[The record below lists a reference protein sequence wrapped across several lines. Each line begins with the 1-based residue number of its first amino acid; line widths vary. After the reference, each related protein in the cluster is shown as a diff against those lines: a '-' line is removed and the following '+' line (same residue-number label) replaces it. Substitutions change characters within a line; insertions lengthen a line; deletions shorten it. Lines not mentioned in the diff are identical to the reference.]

1 MQLVLSLL
9 QQMSVSLVIAY
20 LFSKSPLLRPLAN
33 YSVRLPHKVLIYVIF
48 SCFCILGT
56 YVGLDI
62 DDAIA
67 NTRAVGAV
75 LGGLLGGPL
84 VGFLVGLTGGLHRYT
99 LGGFTDLACAIST
112 TCEGLL
118 GGLVHWRLMRA
129 NRVDALF
136 KPRIAF
142 FTTLYAEILQMVII
156 LLVATPFEQALQLVR
171 TIATPMILANSCGAA
186 LFISMIR
193 DQQRMYEKFSRVFSA
208 KALTIANRT
217 VGIMTQGFTRDASQK
232 IAHIVQEE
240 TGVGAVAITDTD
252 KILAFIG
259 IGEEHHKPGTPITST
274 ITLQAIAQ
282 NKVLFADGNRQP
294 YRCSISPSCQ
304 LGSVL
309 VIPLQGDK
317 GVIGTIKL
325 YEPKKRL
332 FLKINH
338 TLGEGI
344 ANLLSQ
350 QLLSGRLEQQQ
361 RLLVQSE
368 LKLIQAQINPHFLFN
383 TLNTI
388 SAITRRDPERARQ
401 LLLHLSRF
409 FRKNL
414 KRQSDLATLQE
425 EQEHCQSYLEIELAR
440 FGERLTVQNEIPL
453 QLAQLQL
460 PSFTLQPLIE
470 NAIKHG
476 ISTLLE
482 QGRIRLYAEETPEL
496 VRLCVEDNA
505 GAWQGDLTGGDGLGM
520 NIVDRRLKSAFGD
533 RFGLDVQSEP
543 EQWTRVSFSIP
554 KAPRPLP
561 RRQHDP
567 HPDRR

>member
-84 VGFLVGLTGGLHRYT
+84 VGFLVGLTGGLHRHT

-129 NRVDALF
+129 GRVNDLF
-136 KPRIAF
+136 APRVAF
-142 FTTLYAEILQMVII
+142 FTTFVAEIIQMVII
-156 LLVATPFEQALQLVR
+156 LLVATPFDKSLLLVR

-217 VGIMTQGFTRDASQK
+217 VGIMSQGFTPEASGK

-259 IGEEHHKPGTPITST
+259 TGEDHHKPGTPITSA

-282 NKVLFADGNRQP
+282 NKVLFADGNSQP
-294 YRCSISPSCQ
+294 YRCSISPQCQ

-309 VIPLQGDK
+309 VIPLQGDE

-350 QLLSGRLEQQQ
+350 QLLAGRLEQQQ

-368 LKLIQAQINPHFLFN
+368 LKLVQAQINPHFLFN

-388 SAITRRDPERARQ
+388 SAITRRDPGRARE

-409 FRKNL
+409 FRNNL
-414 KRQSDLATLQE
+414 KRQSGLTTLRE
-425 EQEHCQSYLEIELAR
+425 EQEHCLSYLEIEQAR
-440 FGERLTVQNEIPL
+440 FGERLTVINEIPPH
-453 QLAQLQL
+453 LAEVQL

-476 ISTLLE
+476 ICSLLGE
-482 QGRIRLYAEETPEL
+482 GRLRLFARETPEAIT
-496 VRLCVEDNA
+496 LCVEDNA
-505 GAWQGDLTGGDGLGM
+505 GAWQPSGQGDGLGM
-520 NIVDRRLKSAFGD
+520 SLVDKRLKSAFGE
-533 RFGLDVQSEP
+533 RYGIDVQWEP
-543 EQWTRVSFSIP
+543 EQWTRVSLT
-554 KAPRPLP
+554 LP
-561 RRQHDP
+561 RQPRTTAKEMT
-567 HPDRR
+567 

>member
-33 YSVRLPHKVLIYVIF
+33 YSVRLPHKVLIYITF

-129 NRVDALF
+129 GKMDALF
-136 KPRIAF
+136 EPRIAF
-142 FTTLYAEILQMVII
+142 FTTLYAEIMQMVII
-156 LLVATPFEQALQLVR
+156 LLVATPFDKSLLLVR

-193 DQQRMYEKFSRVFSA
+193 DQQQMYEKFSRVFSA
-208 KALTIANRT
+208 KALNIANRT
-217 VGIMTQGFTRDASQK
+217 VGIMSQGFTPQASQK
-232 IAHIVQEE
+232 IARIIQEE

-259 IGEEHHKPGTPITST
+259 IGEDHHRPGTPITSA
-274 ITLQAIAQ
+274 ITMQAIAR
-282 NKVLFADGNRQP
+282 NKVLFADGNSQP
-294 YRCSISPSCQ
+294 YRCSISPQCQ

-309 VIPLQGDK
+309 VIPLHGDE

-350 QLLSGRLEQQQ
+350 QLLTGRLEQQQ

-368 LKLIQAQINPHFLFN
+368 LKLVQAQINPHFLFN

-388 SAITRRDPERARQ
+388 SAITRREPERARQ
-401 LLLHLSRF
+401 LLLHLSLF

-414 KRQSDLATLQE
+414 KRQSGLATLQE

-440 FGERLTVQNEIPL
+440 FGDRLTVQNEIPPTL
-453 QLAQLQL
+453 SDLKL

-476 ISTLLE
+476 TSTLLE
-482 QGRIRLYAEETPEL
+482 QGHIRLYTEQTAER
-496 VRLCVEDNA
+496 VIIHVEDNA
-505 GAWQGDLTGGDGLGM
+505 GTWQEKPAGDGLGM
-520 NIVDRRLKSAFGD
+520 TLVDRRLKSAFGN
-533 RFGLDVQSEP
+533 RYGLSVSCEP
-543 EQWTRVSFSIP
+543 DCWTRVSVT
-554 KAPRPLP
+554 LP
-561 RRQHDP
+561 REQP
-567 HPDRR
+567 

>member
-33 YSVRLPHKVLIYVIF
+33 YSVRLPHKILIYIIF
-48 SCFCILGT
+48 SSFCILGT

-118 GGLVHWRLMRA
+118 GGIVHWRLMRA
-129 NRVDALF
+129 GRTDALF
-136 KPRIAF
+136 QPRIAF
-142 FTTLYAEILQMVII
+142 FTTLYAEIMQMVII
-156 LLVATPFEQALQLVR
+156 LLVATPFDKSLLLVR

-208 KALTIANRT
+208 KALNIANRT
-217 VGIMTQGFTRDASQK
+217 VGIMSQGFTPEASNK
-232 IAHIVQEE
+232 IARIIQEE
-240 TGVGAVAITDTD
+240 TGVGAVAITDTEQ
-252 KILAFIG
+252 ILAFIG
-259 IGEEHHKPGTPITST
+259 TGEDHHLPGTPIASA
-274 ITLQAIAQ
+274 ITMQAIAQ
-282 NKVLFADGNRQP
+282 NQVLFADGNSQP
-294 YRCSISPSCQ
+294 YRCSLSPACQ

-350 QLLSGRLEQQQ
+350 QLLAGRLEQHQ

-388 SAITRRDPERARQ
+388 SAITRRDPDKARD
-401 LLLHLSRF
+401 LLLHLSLF

-414 KRQSDLATLQE
+414 KRQSGLATLQE

-440 FGERLTVQNEIPL
+440 FGDRLTVINEIPPH
-453 QLAQLQL
+453 LATLRL

-482 QGRIRLYAEETPEL
+482 QGRIRLWTDEHPASVTIH
-496 VRLCVEDNA
+496 VEDNA
-505 GAWQGDLTGGDGLGM
+505 GTWQAHPAGDGLGM
-520 NIVDRRLKSAFGD
+520 TIVDRRLKSAFGE
-533 RFGLDVQSEP
+533 RYGVTIACEP
-543 EQWTRVSFSIP
+543 EQWTRVSFTIP
-554 KAPRPLP
+554 KEQP
-561 RRQHDP
+561 
-567 HPDRR
+567 

>member
-9 QQMSVSLVIAY
+9 QQMSVSLVISY

-129 NRVDALF
+129 GKVNDLFAPRV
-136 KPRIAF
+136 AF
-142 FTTLYAEILQMVII
+142 FTTFVAEIMQMVII
-156 LLVATPFEQALQLVR
+156 LLVATPFDKSLLLVR

-217 VGIMTQGFTRDASQK
+217 VGIMSQGFTPEASGK

-259 IGEEHHKPGTPITST
+259 TGEDHHKPGTPITSA

-282 NKVLFADGNRQP
+282 NKVLFADGNSQP
-294 YRCSISPSCQ
+294 YRCSISPQCQ

-309 VIPLQGDK
+309 VIPLQGDE

-350 QLLSGRLEQQQ
+350 QLLAGRLEQQQ

-368 LKLIQAQINPHFLFN
+368 LKLVQAQINPHFLFN

-388 SAITRRDPERARQ
+388 SAITRRDPGRARE

-409 FRKNL
+409 FRNNL
-414 KRQSDLATLQE
+414 KRQSGLTTLRE
-425 EQEHCQSYLEIELAR
+425 EQEHCLSYLEIEQAR
-440 FGERLTVQNEIPL
+440 FGERLTVINEIPPH
-453 QLAQLQL
+453 LAEVQL

-476 ISTLLE
+476 ICSLLGE
-482 QGRIRLYAEETPEL
+482 GRLRLFARETPEAIT
-496 VRLCVEDNA
+496 LCVEDNA
-505 GAWQGDLTGGDGLGM
+505 GAWQPSGQGDGLGM
-520 NIVDRRLKSAFGD
+520 SLVDKRLKSAFGE
-533 RFGLDVQSEP
+533 RYGIDVQWEP
-543 EQWTRVSFSIP
+543 EQWTRVSLT
-554 KAPRPLP
+554 LP
-561 RRQHDP
+561 RQPRTTAKEMT
-567 HPDRR
+567 

>member
-84 VGFLVGLTGGLHRYT
+84 VGCLVGLTGGLHRYT

-129 NRVDALF
+129 GRVNDLF
-136 KPRIAF
+136 APRVAF
-142 FTTLYAEILQMVII
+142 FTTFVAEIMQMVII
-156 LLVATPFEQALQLVR
+156 LLVATPFDKSLLLVR

-217 VGIMTQGFTRDASQK
+217 VGIMSQGFTPEASGK
-232 IAHIVQEE
+232 IAHIIQEE

-259 IGEEHHKPGTPITST
+259 TGEDHHKPGTPITSA

-282 NKVLFADGNRQP
+282 NKVLFADGNSQP
-294 YRCSISPSCQ
+294 YRCSISPQCQ

-309 VIPLQGDK
+309 VIPLQGDE

-350 QLLSGRLEQQQ
+350 QLLAGRLEQQQ

-368 LKLIQAQINPHFLFN
+368 LKLVQAQINPHFLFN

-388 SAITRRDPERARQ
+388 SAITRRDPGRARE

-409 FRKNL
+409 FRNNL
-414 KRQSDLATLQE
+414 KRQSGLTTLRE
-425 EQEHCQSYLEIELAR
+425 EQEHCLSYLEIEQAR
-440 FGERLTVQNEIPL
+440 FGERLTVINEIPP
-453 QLAQLQL
+453 QLAEVQL

-476 ISTLLE
+476 ICSLLGE
-482 QGRIRLYAEETPEL
+482 GRLRLFARETPE
-496 VRLCVEDNA
+496 VITLCVEDNA
-505 GAWQGDLTGGDGLGM
+505 GAWQPSGQGDGLGM
-520 NIVDRRLKSAFGD
+520 SLVDKRLKSAFGE
-533 RFGLDVQSEP
+533 RYGIDVQWEP
-543 EQWTRVSFSIP
+543 EQWTRVSLT
-554 KAPRPLP
+554 LP
-561 RRQHDP
+561 RQPRTTAKEMT
-567 HPDRR
+567 

>member
-33 YSVRLPHKVLIYVIF
+33 YSVRLPHKILIYVIF

-129 NRVDALF
+129 GRVNDLF
-136 KPRIAF
+136 APRVAF
-142 FTTLYAEILQMVII
+142 FTTFVAEIMQMVII
-156 LLVATPFEQALQLVR
+156 LLVATPFDKSLLLVR

-217 VGIMTQGFTRDASQK
+217 LGIMTQGFTPEASRK

-259 IGEEHHKPGTPITST
+259 TGEDHHKPGTPITSA

-282 NKVLFADGNRQP
+282 NKVLFADGNSRP
-294 YRCSISPSCQ
+294 YRCSISPHCQ

-309 VIPLQGDK
+309 VIPLQGDQ

-368 LKLIQAQINPHFLFN
+368 LKLVQAQINPHFLFN

-401 LLLHLSRF
+401 LLLHLSLF

-414 KRQSDLATLQE
+414 KRQSGLTTLRE
-425 EQEHCQSYLEIELAR
+425 EQEHCLSYLEIEQAR
-440 FGERLTVQNEIPL
+440 FGERLTVINEIPPH
-453 QLAQLQL
+453 LAEVQL

-476 ISTLLE
+476 ICSLLGE
-482 QGRIRLYAEETPEL
+482 GRLRLFARETPEAIT
-496 VRLCVEDNA
+496 LCVEDNA
-505 GAWQGDLTGGDGLGM
+505 GAWQPSGQGDGLGM
-520 NIVDRRLKSAFGD
+520 SLVDKRLKSAFGE
-533 RFGLDVQSEP
+533 RYGIDVQWEP
-543 EQWTRVSFSIP
+543 EQWTRVSLT
-554 KAPRPLP
+554 LP
-561 RRQHDP
+561 RQPRTTAKEMT
-567 HPDRR
+567 

>member
-84 VGFLVGLTGGLHRYT
+84 VGCLVGLTGGLHRYT

-129 NRVDALF
+129 GRVNDLF
-136 KPRIAF
+136 APRVAF
-142 FTTLYAEILQMVII
+142 FTTFVAEIMQMVII
-156 LLVATPFEQALQLVR
+156 LLVATPFDKSLLLVR

-217 VGIMTQGFTRDASQK
+217 VGIMSQGFTPEASGK

-259 IGEEHHKPGTPITST
+259 TGEDHHKPGTPITSA

-282 NKVLFADGNRQP
+282 NKVLFADGNSQP
-294 YRCSISPSCQ
+294 YRCSISPQCQ

-309 VIPLQGDK
+309 VIPLQGDE

-350 QLLSGRLEQQQ
+350 QLLAGRLEQQQ

-368 LKLIQAQINPHFLFN
+368 LKLVQAQINPHFLFN

-388 SAITRRDPERARQ
+388 SAITRRDPGRARE

-409 FRKNL
+409 FRNNL
-414 KRQSDLATLQE
+414 KRQSGLTTLRE
-425 EQEHCQSYLEIELAR
+425 EQEHCLSYLEIEQAR
-440 FGERLTVQNEIPL
+440 FGERLTVINEIPPH
-453 QLAQLQL
+453 LAEAQL

-476 ISTLLE
+476 ICSLLGE
-482 QGRIRLYAEETPEL
+482 GRLRLFARETPEAIT
-496 VRLCVEDNA
+496 LCVEDNA
-505 GAWQGDLTGGDGLGM
+505 GAWQPSGQGDGLGM
-520 NIVDRRLKSAFGD
+520 SLVDKRLKSAFGE
-533 RFGLDVQSEP
+533 RYGIDVQWEP
-543 EQWTRVSFSIP
+543 EQWTRVSLT
-554 KAPRPLP
+554 LP
-561 RRQHDP
+561 RQPRTTAKEMT
-567 HPDRR
+567 

>member
-33 YSVRLPHKVLIYVIF
+33 YSVRLPHKILIYIIF
-48 SCFCILGT
+48 SSFCILGT

-118 GGLVHWRLMRA
+118 GGIVHWRLMRA
-129 NRVDALF
+129 GKMDALF
-136 KPRIAF
+136 EPRIAF

-156 LLVATPFEQALQLVR
+156 LLVATPFDKSLLLVR

-193 DQQRMYEKFSRVFSA
+193 DQQQMYEKFSRVFSA
-208 KALTIANRT
+208 KALNIANRT
-217 VGIMTQGFTRDASQK
+217 VGIMSQGFTPEASHK
-232 IAHIVQEE
+232 IARIIQEE

-259 IGEEHHKPGTPITST
+259 TGEDHHLPGTPITSA
-274 ITLQAIAQ
+274 ITMRAIER
-282 NKVLFADGNRQP
+282 NKVLFADGNAQP
-294 YRCSISPSCQ
+294 YRCSLSPQCQ

-350 QLLSGRLEQQQ
+350 QLLAGRLEQQQ

-388 SAITRRDPERARQ
+388 SAITRRDPDKARD
-401 LLLHLSRF
+401 LLLHLSLF

-414 KRQSDLATLQE
+414 KRQSGLATLQE

-440 FGERLTVQNEIPL
+440 FGDRLTVINEIPPH
-453 QLAQLQL
+453 LATLRL

-482 QGRIRLYAEETPEL
+482 QGRIRLYTDEHPTS
-496 VRLCVEDNA
+496 VTIHVEDNA
-505 GAWQGDLTGGDGLGM
+505 GTWQAHPAGDGLGM
-520 NIVDRRLKSAFGD
+520 TIVDRRLKSAFGE
-533 RFGLDVQSEP
+533 RYGVTVSWEP
-543 EQWTRVSFSIP
+543 EQWTRISVTLP
-554 KAPRPLP
+554 KEQP
-561 RRQHDP
+561 
-567 HPDRR
+567 

>member
-33 YSVRLPHKVLIYVIF
+33 YSVRLPHKILIYVIF

-118 GGLVHWRLMRA
+118 GGLVHWRLMQT

-136 KPRIAF
+136 QPRIAF
-142 FTTLYAEILQMVII
+142 FTTFAAEIMQMLII
-156 LLVATPFEQALQLVR
+156 LLVATPFDKSLLLVR
-171 TIATPMILANSCGAA
+171 TIATPMILANACGAA

-217 VGIMTQGFTRDASQK
+217 LGIMTQGFTPEASRK

-259 IGEEHHKPGTPITST
+259 TGEDHHKPGTPITSA

-282 NKVLFADGNRQP
+282 NKVLFADGNRHP
-294 YRCSISPSCQ
+294 YRCSISPQCQ

-309 VIPLQGDK
+309 VIPLQGDR

-368 LKLIQAQINPHFLFN
+368 LKLVQAQINPHFLFN

-401 LLLHLSRF
+401 LLLHLSLF

-414 KRQSDLATLQE
+414 KRQNDLATLQE
-425 EQEHCQSYLEIELAR
+425 EQEHCQSYLEIEQAR
-440 FGERLTVQNEIPL
+440 FGERLTVINEIPPH
-453 QLAQLQL
+453 LADVQL

-476 ISTLLE
+476 TGSLLE
-482 QGRIRLYAEETPEL
+482 QGRIRLFAEEGPEG
-496 VRLCVEDNA
+496 VTLCVEDNA
-505 GAWQGDLTGGDGLGM
+505 GAWQPG
-520 NIVDRRLKSAFGD
+520 
-533 RFGLDVQSEP
+533 P
-543 EQWTRVSFSIP
+543 
-554 KAPRPLP
+554 
-561 RRQHDP
+561 
-567 HPDRR
+567 

>member
-129 NRVDALF
+129 GRVNDLF
-136 KPRIAF
+136 APRVAF
-142 FTTLYAEILQMVII
+142 FTTFVAEIMQMVII
-156 LLVATPFEQALQLVR
+156 LLVATPFDKSLLLVR

-217 VGIMTQGFTRDASQK
+217 VGIMSQGFTPEASGK

-259 IGEEHHKPGTPITST
+259 TGEDHHKPGTPITSA

-282 NKVLFADGNRQP
+282 NKVLFADGNSQP
-294 YRCSISPSCQ
+294 YRCSISPQCQ

-309 VIPLQGDK
+309 VIPLQGDE

-350 QLLSGRLEQQQ
+350 QLLAGRLEQQQ

-368 LKLIQAQINPHFLFN
+368 LKLVQAQINPHFLFN

-388 SAITRRDPERARQ
+388 SAITRRDPGRARG

-409 FRKNL
+409 FRNNL
-414 KRQSDLATLQE
+414 KRQSGLTTLQE
-425 EQEHCQSYLEIELAR
+425 EQEHSLSYLEIEQAR
-440 FGERLTVQNEIPL
+440 FGERLTVINEIPPH
-453 QLAQLQL
+453 LAEVQL

-476 ISTLLE
+476 ICSLLGE
-482 QGRIRLYAEETPEL
+482 GRLRLFARETPE
-496 VRLCVEDNA
+496 VITLCVEDNA
-505 GAWQGDLTGGDGLGM
+505 GAWQPSGQGDGLGM
-520 NIVDRRLKSAFGD
+520 SLVDKRLKSAFGE
-533 RFGLDVQSEP
+533 RYGIDVQWEP
-543 EQWTRVSFSIP
+543 EQWTRVSLT
-554 KAPRPLP
+554 LP
-561 RRQHDP
+561 RQPRTTAKEMT
-567 HPDRR
+567 

>member
-1 MQLVLSLL
+1 M
-9 QQMSVSLVIAY
+9 
-20 LFSKSPLLRPLAN
+20 
-33 YSVRLPHKVLIYVIF
+33 
-48 SCFCILGT
+48 
-56 YVGLDI
+56 
-62 DDAIA
+62 
-67 NTRAVGAV
+67 
-75 LGGLLGGPL
+75 
-84 VGFLVGLTGGLHRYT
+84 
-99 LGGFTDLACAIST
+99 
-112 TCEGLL
+112 
-118 GGLVHWRLMRA
+118 HW
-129 NRVDALF
+129 F
-136 KPRIAF
+136 EPRIAF

-156 LLVATPFEQALQLVR
+156 LLVATPFDKSLLLVR

-193 DQQRMYEKFSRVFSA
+193 DQQQMYEKFSRVFSA
-208 KALTIANRT
+208 KALNIANRT
-217 VGIMTQGFTRDASQK
+217 VGIMSQGFTPEASHK
-232 IAHIVQEE
+232 IARIIQEE

-259 IGEEHHKPGTPITST
+259 TGEDHHLPGTPITSA
-274 ITLQAIAQ
+274 ITMRAIER
-282 NKVLFADGNRQP
+282 NKVLFADGNSQP
-294 YRCSISPSCQ
+294 YRCSLSPQCQ

-350 QLLSGRLEQQQ
+350 QLLAGRLEQQQ

-388 SAITRRDPERARQ
+388 SAITRQDPGKARD

-414 KRQSDLATLQE
+414 KRQSGLTTLQE
-425 EQEHCQSYLEIELAR
+425 EQEHCRSYLEIELAR
-440 FGERLTVQNEIPL
+440 FGDRLTVQNDIPAH
-453 QLAQLQL
+453 LATLQL

-476 ISTLLE
+476 ISTLLDK
-482 QGRIRLYAEETPEL
+482 GCLHLYTEETQET
-496 VRLCVEDNA
+496 VTIHVEDNA
-505 GAWQGDLTGGDGLGM
+505 GAWQPRPAGDGLGM
-520 NIVDRRLKSAFGD
+520 TIVDRRLKSAFGE
-533 RFGLDVQSEP
+533 RYGVSVSYEP
-543 EQWTRVSFSIP
+543 EQWTRVSVTLP
-554 KAPRPLP
+554 KEQP
-561 RRQHDP
+561 
-567 HPDRR
+567 

>member
-33 YSVRLPHKVLIYVIF
+33 YSVRLPHKVLIYIIF
-48 SCFCILGT
+48 SSFCILGT

-118 GGLVHWRLMRA
+118 GGIVHWRLMRA
-129 NRVDALF
+129 GKMDALF
-136 KPRIAF
+136 EPRIAF

-156 LLVATPFEQALQLVR
+156 LLVATPFDKSLLLVR

-193 DQQRMYEKFSRVFSA
+193 DQQQMYEKFSRVFSA
-208 KALTIANRT
+208 KALNIANRT
-217 VGIMTQGFTRDASQK
+217 VGIMSQGFTPEASHK
-232 IAHIVQEE
+232 IARIIQEE

-259 IGEEHHKPGTPITST
+259 TGEDHHLPGTPITSA
-274 ITLQAIAQ
+274 ITMRAIER
-282 NKVLFADGNRQP
+282 NKVLFADGNAQP
-294 YRCSISPSCQ
+294 YRCSLSPQCQ

-350 QLLSGRLEQQQ
+350 QLLAGRLEQQQ

-388 SAITRRDPERARQ
+388 SAITRQDPGKARD

-414 KRQSDLATLQE
+414 KRQSGLTTLQE
-425 EQEHCQSYLEIELAR
+425 EQEHCRSYLEIELAR
-440 FGERLTVQNEIPL
+440 FGDRLMVQNDIPAH
-453 QLAQLQL
+453 LATLQL

-476 ISTLLE
+476 ISTLLDK
-482 QGRIRLYAEETPEL
+482 GCLHLYTEETQET
-496 VRLCVEDNA
+496 VTIHVEDNA
-505 GAWQGDLTGGDGLGM
+505 GAWQPRPAGDGLGIT
-520 NIVDRRLKSAFGD
+520 IVDRRLKSAFGE
-533 RFGLDVQSEP
+533 RYGVTVSCEP
-543 EQWTRVSFSIP
+543 ELWTRVSVTLP
-554 KAPRPLP
+554 KEQP
-561 RRQHDP
+561 
-567 HPDRR
+567 

>member
-118 GGLVHWRLMRA
+118 GGLVHWRLMRT

-217 VGIMTQGFTRDASQK
+217 VGIMTQGFTVEASNK
-232 IAHIVQEE
+232 IARIVQEE

-259 IGEEHHKPGTPITST
+259 TGEDHHKPGTPITSA
-274 ITLQAIAQ
+274 ITLQAIAR

-294 YRCSISPSCQ
+294 YRCSISPQCQ

-414 KRQSDLATLQE
+414 KRQSDMATLQE
-425 EQEHCQSYLEIELAR
+425 EQEHCQSYLEIEQAR
-440 FGERLTVQNEIPL
+440 FGERLTVQNEIPP
-453 QLAQLQL
+453 QLGQLQL

-482 QGRIRLYAEETPEL
+482 HGRIRLYAEETPEQ

-505 GAWQGDLTGGDGLGM
+505 GAWQGELAGDGLGM

-533 RFGLDVQSEP
+533 RFGLSVQCEP

-554 KAPRPLP
+554 KAPRPP
-561 RRQHDP
+561 SQEIT
-567 HPDRR
+567 

>member
-33 YSVRLPHKVLIYVIF
+33 YSVRLPHKILIYIIF
-48 SCFCILGT
+48 SSFCILGT

-118 GGLVHWRLMRA
+118 GGIVHWRLMRA
-129 NRVDALF
+129 GRTDALF
-136 KPRIAF
+136 EPRIAF
-142 FTTLYAEILQMVII
+142 FTTLYAEIMQMVII
-156 LLVATPFEQALQLVR
+156 LLVATPFDKSLLLVR

-208 KALTIANRT
+208 KALNIANRT
-217 VGIMTQGFTRDASQK
+217 VGIMSQGFTPEASNK
-232 IAHIVQEE
+232 IARIIQEE
-240 TGVGAVAITDTD
+240 TGVGAVAITDTEQ
-252 KILAFIG
+252 ILAFIG
-259 IGEEHHKPGTPITST
+259 TGEDHHLPGTPIASA
-274 ITLQAIAQ
+274 ITMQAIAQ
-282 NKVLFADGNRQP
+282 NKVLFADGNSQP
-294 YRCSISPSCQ
+294 YRCSLSPACQ

-350 QLLSGRLEQQQ
+350 QLLAGRLEQHQ

-388 SAITRRDPERARQ
+388 SAITRRDPDKARD
-401 LLLHLSRF
+401 LLLHLSLF

-414 KRQSDLATLQE
+414 KRQSGLATLQE

-440 FGERLTVQNEIPL
+440 FGDRLTVINEIPPH
-453 QLAQLQL
+453 LATLRL

-482 QGRIRLYAEETPEL
+482 QGRIRLWTDEHPTS
-496 VRLCVEDNA
+496 VTIHVEDNA
-505 GAWQGDLTGGDGLGM
+505 GTWQAHPAGDGLGM
-520 NIVDRRLKSAFGD
+520 TIVDRRLKSAFGE
-533 RFGLDVQSEP
+533 RYGVTIACEP
-543 EQWTRVSFSIP
+543 EQWTRVSFTIP
-554 KAPRPLP
+554 KELP
-561 RRQHDP
+561 
-567 HPDRR
+567 

>member
-9 QQMSVSLVIAY
+9 QQMSVSLVISY

-112 TCEGLL
+112 SCEGLL
-118 GGLVHWRLMRA
+118 GGPVHWRLMRA
-129 NRVDALF
+129 GRVNDLF
-136 KPRIAF
+136 APRVAF
-142 FTTLYAEILQMVII
+142 FTTFVAEIMQMVII
-156 LLVATPFEQALQLVR
+156 LLVATPFDKSLLLVR

-217 VGIMTQGFTRDASQK
+217 VGIMSQGFTPEASGK

-259 IGEEHHKPGTPITST
+259 TGEDHHKPGTPITSA

-282 NKVLFADGNRQP
+282 NKVLFADGNSQP
-294 YRCSISPSCQ
+294 YRCSISPQCQ

-309 VIPLQGDK
+309 VIPLQGDE

-350 QLLSGRLEQQQ
+350 QLLAGRLEQQQ

-368 LKLIQAQINPHFLFN
+368 LKLVQAQINPHFLFN

-388 SAITRRDPERARQ
+388 SAITRRDPGRARE

-409 FRKNL
+409 FRNNL
-414 KRQSDLATLQE
+414 KRQSGLTTLRE
-425 EQEHCQSYLEIELAR
+425 EQEHCLSYLEIEQAR
-440 FGERLTVQNEIPL
+440 FGERLTVINEIPPH
-453 QLAQLQL
+453 LAEVQL

-476 ISTLLE
+476 ICSLLGE
-482 QGRIRLYAEETPEL
+482 GRLRLFARETPEAIT
-496 VRLCVEDNA
+496 LCVEDNA
-505 GAWQGDLTGGDGLGM
+505 GAWQPSGQGDGLGM
-520 NIVDRRLKSAFGD
+520 SLVDKRLKSAFGE
-533 RFGLDVQSEP
+533 RYGIDVQWEP
-543 EQWTRVSFSIP
+543 EQWTRVSLT
-554 KAPRPLP
+554 LP
-561 RRQHDP
+561 RQPRTTAKEMT
-567 HPDRR
+567 

>member
-33 YSVRLPHKVLIYVIF
+33 YSVRLPHKILIYIIF
-48 SCFCILGT
+48 SSFCILGT

-118 GGLVHWRLMRA
+118 GGVVHWRLMRA
-129 NRVDALF
+129 GRTDALF
-136 KPRIAF
+136 QPRIAF
-142 FTTLYAEILQMVII
+142 FTTLYAEIMQMLII
-156 LLVATPFEQALQLVR
+156 LLVATPFDKSLLLVR

-193 DQQRMYEKFSRVFSA
+193 DQQQMYEKFSRVFSA
-208 KALTIANRT
+208 KALNIANRT
-217 VGIMTQGFTRDASQK
+217 VGIMSQGFTPEASNK
-232 IAHIVQEE
+232 IARIIQEE
-240 TGVGAVAITDTD
+240 TGVGAVAITDTE
-252 KILAFIG
+252 KLLAFIG
-259 IGEEHHKPGTPITST
+259 TGEDHHLPGTPIASA
-274 ITLQAIAQ
+274 ITMKAIAR
-282 NKVLFADGNRQP
+282 NKVLFADGNSQP
-294 YRCSISPSCQ
+294 YRCSLSPVCQ

-350 QLLSGRLEQQQ
+350 QLLAGRLEQHQ

-388 SAITRRDPERARQ
+388 SAITRRDPDKARD
-401 LLLHLSRF
+401 LLLHLSLF

-414 KRQSDLATLQE
+414 KRQSGLATLQE

-440 FGERLTVQNEIPL
+440 FGDRLTVINEIPPH
-453 QLAQLQL
+453 LASLRL

-482 QGRIRLYAEETPEL
+482 QGRIRLYTEEHPASVTIH
-496 VRLCVEDNA
+496 VEDNA
-505 GAWQGDLTGGDGLGM
+505 GTWQARPAGDGLGM
-520 NIVDRRLKSAFGD
+520 TIVDRRLKSAFGE
-533 RFGLDVQSEP
+533 RYGVTIACEP
-543 EQWTRVSFSIP
+543 EQWTRVSFTIP
-554 KAPRPLP
+554 KEQP
-561 RRQHDP
+561 
-567 HPDRR
+567 

>member
-33 YSVRLPHKVLIYVIF
+33 YSVRLPHKILIYIIF
-48 SCFCILGT
+48 SSFCILGT

-118 GGLVHWRLMRA
+118 GGIVHWRLMRA
-129 NRVDALF
+129 GRTDALF
-136 KPRIAF
+136 QPRIAF
-142 FTTLYAEILQMVII
+142 FTTLYAEIMQMVII
-156 LLVATPFEQALQLVR
+156 LLVATPFDKSLLLVR

-208 KALTIANRT
+208 KALNIANRT
-217 VGIMTQGFTRDASQK
+217 VGIMSQGFTPEASNK
-232 IAHIVQEE
+232 IARIIQEE
-240 TGVGAVAITDTD
+240 TGVGAVAITDTEQ
-252 KILAFIG
+252 ILAFIG
-259 IGEEHHKPGTPITST
+259 TGEDHHLPGTPIASA
-274 ITLQAIAQ
+274 ITMQAIAQ
-282 NKVLFADGNRQP
+282 NKVLFADGNSQP
-294 YRCSISPSCQ
+294 YRCSLSSACQ

-350 QLLSGRLEQQQ
+350 QLLAGRLEQHQ

-368 LKLIQAQINPHFLFN
+368 LKLIQAQVNPHFLFN

-388 SAITRRDPERARQ
+388 SAITRRDPDKARD
-401 LLLHLSRF
+401 LLLHLSLF

-414 KRQSDLATLQE
+414 KRQSGLATLQE

-440 FGERLTVQNEIPL
+440 FGDRLTVINEIPPH
-453 QLAQLQL
+453 LATLHL

-482 QGRIRLYAEETPEL
+482 QGRIRLYTDEHPTS
-496 VRLCVEDNA
+496 VTIHVEDNA
-505 GAWQGDLTGGDGLGM
+505 GTWQAHPAGDGLGM
-520 NIVDRRLKSAFGD
+520 TIVDRRLKSAFGE
-533 RFGLDVQSEP
+533 RYGVTIACEP
-543 EQWTRVSFSIP
+543 EQWTRVSFTIP
-554 KAPRPLP
+554 KEQP
-561 RRQHDP
+561 
-567 HPDRR
+567 

>member
-33 YSVRLPHKVLIYVIF
+33 YSVRLPHKILIYVIF

-118 GGLVHWRLMRA
+118 GGLVHWRLMRT

-136 KPRIAF
+136 NPRIAF

-156 LLVATPFEQALQLVR
+156 LLVATPSEQALQLVR

-217 VGIMTQGFTRDASQK
+217 VGIMTQGFTPEASRK

-259 IGEEHHKPGTPITST
+259 TGEDHHKPGTPITSA

-282 NKVLFADGNRQP
+282 NKVLFADGNRRP
-294 YRCSISPSCQ
+294 YRCSISPQCQ

-309 VIPLQGDK
+309 VIPLQGDQ

-368 LKLIQAQINPHFLFN
+368 LKLVQAQINPHFLFN

-401 LLLHLSRF
+401 LLLHLSLF

-414 KRQSDLATLQE
+414 KRQSGLTTLRE
-425 EQEHCQSYLEIELAR
+425 EQEHCQSYLEIEQAR
-440 FGERLTVQNEIPL
+440 FGERLTVINEIPPH
-453 QLAQLQL
+453 LADMQL

-476 ISTLLE
+476 ICSLLE
-482 QGRIRLYAEETPEL
+482 QGRIRLFAEEGPEG
-496 VRLCVEDNA
+496 VTLCVEDNA
-505 GAWQGDLTGGDGLGM
+505 GAWQPGPQGDGLGM
-520 NIVDRRLKSAFGD
+520 SIVDRRLKSAFGE
-533 RFGLDVQSEP
+533 RFGIQVQCEP
-543 EQWTRVSFSIP
+543 EQWTRVSFT
-554 KAPRPLP
+554 LP
-561 RRQHDP
+561 RQ
-567 HPDRR
+567 PDSPSKEMT

>member
-33 YSVRLPHKVLIYVIF
+33 YSVRLPHKILIYVIF

-118 GGLVHWRLMRA
+118 GGLVHWRLMRT

-136 KPRIAF
+136 NPRIAF
-142 FTTLYAEILQMVII
+142 FTTLYAEILQMIII
-156 LLVATPFEQALQLVR
+156 LLVATPSEQALQLVR

-217 VGIMTQGFTRDASQK
+217 VGIMTQGFTPEASRK

-259 IGEEHHKPGTPITST
+259 TGEDHHKPGTPITSA

-282 NKVLFADGNRQP
+282 NKVLFADGNSRP
-294 YRCSISPSCQ
+294 YRCSISPHCQ

-309 VIPLQGDK
+309 VIPLQGDQ

-368 LKLIQAQINPHFLFN
+368 LKLVQAQINPHFLFN

-401 LLLHLSRF
+401 LLLHLSLF

-414 KRQSDLATLQE
+414 KRQSGLTTLRE
-425 EQEHCQSYLEIELAR
+425 EQEHCQSYLEIEQAR
-440 FGERLTVQNEIPL
+440 FGERLTVINEIPPH
-453 QLAQLQL
+453 LADMQL

-476 ISTLLE
+476 ICSLLE
-482 QGRIRLYAEETPEL
+482 QGRIRLFAEEGPEG
-496 VRLCVEDNA
+496 VTLCVEDNA
-505 GAWQGDLTGGDGLGM
+505 GAWQPGPQGDGLGM
-520 NIVDRRLKSAFGD
+520 SIVDRRLKSAFGE
-533 RFGLDVQSEP
+533 RFGIQVQCEP
-543 EQWTRVSFSIP
+543 EQWTRVSFT
-554 KAPRPLP
+554 LP
-561 RRQHDP
+561 RQ
-567 HPDRR
+567 PDSPSKEMT

>member
-84 VGFLVGLTGGLHRYT
+84 VGCLVGLTGGLHRYT

-129 NRVDALF
+129 GRVNDLF
-136 KPRIAF
+136 APRVAF
-142 FTTLYAEILQMVII
+142 FTTFVAEIMQMVII
-156 LLVATPFEQALQLVR
+156 LLVATPFDKSLLLVR

-217 VGIMTQGFTRDASQK
+217 VGIMSQGFTPEASGK

-252 KILAFIG
+252 KILAFMG
-259 IGEEHHKPGTPITST
+259 TGEDHHKPGTPITSA

-282 NKVLFADGNRQP
+282 NKVLFADGNSQP
-294 YRCSISPSCQ
+294 YRCSISPQCQ

-309 VIPLQGDK
+309 VIPLQGDE

-350 QLLSGRLEQQQ
+350 QLLAGRLEQQQ

-368 LKLIQAQINPHFLFN
+368 LKLVQAQINPHFLFN

-388 SAITRRDPERARQ
+388 SAITRRDPGRARE

-409 FRKNL
+409 FRNNL
-414 KRQSDLATLQE
+414 KRQSGLTTLRE
-425 EQEHCQSYLEIELAR
+425 EQEHCLSYLEIEQAR
-440 FGERLTVQNEIPL
+440 FGERLTVINEIPPH
-453 QLAQLQL
+453 LAEVQL

-476 ISTLLE
+476 ICSLLGE
-482 QGRIRLYAEETPEL
+482 GRLRLFARETPEAIT
-496 VRLCVEDNA
+496 LCVEDNA
-505 GAWQGDLTGGDGLGM
+505 GAWQPSGQGDGLGM
-520 NIVDRRLKSAFGD
+520 SLVDKRLKSAFGE
-533 RFGLDVQSEP
+533 RYGIDVQWEP
-543 EQWTRVSFSIP
+543 EQWTRVSLT
-554 KAPRPLP
+554 LP
-561 RRQHDP
+561 RQPRTTAKEMT
-567 HPDRR
+567 

>member
-84 VGFLVGLTGGLHRYT
+84 VGCLVGLTGGLHRYT

-129 NRVDALF
+129 GRVNDLF
-136 KPRIAF
+136 APRVAF
-142 FTTLYAEILQMVII
+142 FTTFVAEIMQMVII
-156 LLVATPFEQALQLVR
+156 LLVATPFDKSLLLVR

-217 VGIMTQGFTRDASQK
+217 VGIMSQGFTPEASGK

-259 IGEEHHKPGTPITST
+259 TGEDHHKPGTPITSA

-282 NKVLFADGNRQP
+282 NKVLFADGNSQP
-294 YRCSISPSCQ
+294 YRCSISPQCQ

-309 VIPLQGDK
+309 VIPLQGDE

-350 QLLSGRLEQQQ
+350 QLLAGRLEQQQ

-368 LKLIQAQINPHFLFN
+368 LKLVQAQINPHFLFN

-388 SAITRRDPERARQ
+388 SAITRRDPGRARE

-409 FRKNL
+409 FRNNL
-414 KRQSDLATLQE
+414 KRQSGLTTLRE
-425 EQEHCQSYLEIELAR
+425 EQEHCLSYLEIEQAR
-440 FGERLTVQNEIPL
+440 FGERLTVINEIPHH
-453 QLAQLQL
+453 LAEVQL

-476 ISTLLE
+476 ICSLLGE
-482 QGRIRLYAEETPEL
+482 GRLRLFARETPE
-496 VRLCVEDNA
+496 VITLCVEDNA
-505 GAWQGDLTGGDGLGM
+505 GAWQPSGQGDGLGM
-520 NIVDRRLKSAFGD
+520 SLVDKRLKSAFGE
-533 RFGLDVQSEP
+533 RYGIDVQWEP
-543 EQWTRVSFSIP
+543 EQWTRVSLT
-554 KAPRPLP
+554 LP
-561 RRQHDP
+561 RQPRTTAKEMT
-567 HPDRR
+567 

>member
-84 VGFLVGLTGGLHRYT
+84 VGCLVGLTGGLHRYT

-112 TCEGLL
+112 SCEGLL

-129 NRVDALF
+129 GKVNDLFAPRV
-136 KPRIAF
+136 AF
-142 FTTLYAEILQMVII
+142 FTTFVAEIMQMVII
-156 LLVATPFEQALQLVR
+156 LLVATPFDKSLLLVR

-217 VGIMTQGFTRDASQK
+217 VGIMSQGFTPEASGK

-259 IGEEHHKPGTPITST
+259 TGEDHHKPGTPITSA

-282 NKVLFADGNRQP
+282 NKVLFADGNSQP
-294 YRCSISPSCQ
+294 YRCSISPQCQ

-309 VIPLQGDK
+309 VIPLQGDR

-350 QLLSGRLEQQQ
+350 QLLAGRLEQQQ

-368 LKLIQAQINPHFLFN
+368 LKLVQAQINPHFLFN

-401 LLLHLSRF
+401 LLLHLSLF

-414 KRQSDLATLQE
+414 KRQSGLTTLRE
-425 EQEHCQSYLEIELAR
+425 EQEHCLSYLEIEQAR
-440 FGERLTVQNEIPL
+440 FGERLTVINEIPPH
-453 QLAQLQL
+453 LAEVQL

-476 ISTLLE
+476 ICSLLGE
-482 QGRIRLYAEETPEL
+482 GRLRLFARETPEAIT
-496 VRLCVEDNA
+496 LCVEDNA
-505 GAWQGDLTGGDGLGM
+505 GAWQPSGQGDGLGM
-520 NIVDRRLKSAFGD
+520 SLVDKSLKSAFGE
-533 RFGLDVQSEP
+533 RYGIDVQWEP
-543 EQWTRVSFSIP
+543 EQWTRVSLT
-554 KAPRPLP
+554 LP
-561 RRQHDP
+561 RQPRTTAKEMT
-567 HPDRR
+567 

>member
-33 YSVRLPHKVLIYVIF
+33 YSVRLPHKILIYVIF

-118 GGLVHWRLMRA
+118 GGLVHWRLMRT

-136 KPRIAF
+136 NPRIAF

-156 LLVATPFEQALQLVR
+156 LLVATPSEQALQLVR

-217 VGIMTQGFTRDASQK
+217 VGIMTQGFTPEASRK

-259 IGEEHHKPGTPITST
+259 TGEDHHKPGTPITSA

-282 NKVLFADGNRQP
+282 NKVLFADGNRRP
-294 YRCSISPSCQ
+294 YRCSISPHCQ

-309 VIPLQGDK
+309 VIPLQGDQ

-368 LKLIQAQINPHFLFN
+368 LKLVQAQINPHFLFN

-401 LLLHLSRF
+401 LLLHLSLF

-414 KRQSDLATLQE
+414 KRQSGLTTLRE
-425 EQEHCQSYLEIELAR
+425 EQEHCQSYLEIEQAR
-440 FGERLTVQNEIPL
+440 FGERLTVINEIPPH
-453 QLAQLQL
+453 LADMQL

-476 ISTLLE
+476 ICSLLE
-482 QGRIRLYAEETPEL
+482 QGRIRLFAEEGPEG
-496 VRLCVEDNA
+496 VTLCVEDNA
-505 GAWQGDLTGGDGLGM
+505 GAWQPGPQGDGLGM
-520 NIVDRRLKSAFGD
+520 SIVDRRLKSAFGE
-533 RFGLDVQSEP
+533 RFGIQVQCEP
-543 EQWTRVSFSIP
+543 EQWTRVSFT
-554 KAPRPLP
+554 LP
-561 RRQHDP
+561 RQ
-567 HPDRR
+567 PDSPSKEIT

>member
-33 YSVRLPHKVLIYVIF
+33 YSVRLPHKILIYIIF
-48 SCFCILGT
+48 SSFCILGT

-118 GGLVHWRLMRA
+118 GGMVHWRLMRLG
-129 NRVDALF
+129 RTDALF
-136 KPRIAF
+136 EPRIAF
-142 FTTLYAEILQMVII
+142 FTTLYAEIMQMVII
-156 LLVATPFEQALQLVR
+156 LLVATPFDKSLLLVR

-208 KALTIANRT
+208 KALNIANRT
-217 VGIMTQGFTRDASQK
+217 VGIMSQGFTPEASNK
-232 IAHIVQEE
+232 IARIIQEE
-240 TGVGAVAITDTD
+240 TGVGAVAITDTEQ
-252 KILAFIG
+252 ILAFIG
-259 IGEEHHKPGTPITST
+259 TGEDHHLPGTPIASA
-274 ITLQAIAQ
+274 ITMQAIAQ
-282 NKVLFADGNRQP
+282 NKVLFADGNSQP
-294 YRCSISPSCQ
+294 YRCSLSSACQ

-350 QLLSGRLEQQQ
+350 QLLAGRLEQHQ

-388 SAITRRDPERARQ
+388 SAITRRDPDKARD
-401 LLLHLSRF
+401 LLLHLSLF

-414 KRQSDLATLQE
+414 KRQSGLATLQE

-440 FGERLTVQNEIPL
+440 FGDRLTVINEIPPH
-453 QLAQLQL
+453 LATLRL

-482 QGRIRLYAEETPEL
+482 QGRIRLWTDEQPASVTIH
-496 VRLCVEDNA
+496 VEDNA
-505 GAWQGDLTGGDGLGM
+505 GSWQAHPAGDGLGM
-520 NIVDRRLKSAFGD
+520 TIVDRRLKSAFGE
-533 RFGLDVQSEP
+533 RYGVTIACEP
-543 EQWTRVSFSIP
+543 EQWTRVSFTIP
-554 KAPRPLP
+554 KEQP
-561 RRQHDP
+561 
-567 HPDRR
+567 

>member
-129 NRVDALF
+129 GRVNDLF
-136 KPRIAF
+136 APRVAF
-142 FTTLYAEILQMVII
+142 FTTFVAEIMQMVII
-156 LLVATPFEQALQLVR
+156 LLVATPFDKSLLLVR

-217 VGIMTQGFTRDASQK
+217 VGIMSQGFTPEASGK

-259 IGEEHHKPGTPITST
+259 TGEDHHKPGTPITSA

-282 NKVLFADGNRQP
+282 NKVLFADGNSQP
-294 YRCSISPSCQ
+294 YRCSISPQCQ

-309 VIPLQGDK
+309 VIPLQGDE

-350 QLLSGRLEQQQ
+350 QLLAGRLEQQQ

-368 LKLIQAQINPHFLFN
+368 LKLVQAQINPHFLFN

-388 SAITRRDPERARQ
+388 SAITRRDPGRARE

-409 FRKNL
+409 FRNNL
-414 KRQSDLATLQE
+414 KRQSGLTTLRE
-425 EQEHCQSYLEIELAR
+425 EQEHCLSYLEIEQAR
-440 FGERLTVQNEIPL
+440 FGERLTVINELPPH
-453 QLAQLQL
+453 LAEVQL

-476 ISTLLE
+476 ICSLLGE
-482 QGRIRLYAEETPEL
+482 GRLRLFARETSEAIT
-496 VRLCVEDNA
+496 LCVEDNA
-505 GAWQGDLTGGDGLGM
+505 GAWQPSGQGDGLGM
-520 NIVDRRLKSAFGD
+520 SLVDKRLKSAFGE
-533 RFGLDVQSEP
+533 RYGIDVQWEP
-543 EQWTRVSFSIP
+543 EQWTRVSLT
-554 KAPRPLP
+554 LP
-561 RRQHDP
+561 RQPRTTAKEMT
-567 HPDRR
+567 

>member
-33 YSVRLPHKVLIYVIF
+33 YSVRLPHKVLIYITF

-118 GGLVHWRLMRA
+118 GGLVHWRLMR
-129 NRVDALF
+129 VGKMDALF
-136 KPRIAF
+136 EPRIAF
-142 FTTLYAEILQMVII
+142 FTTLYAEIMQMVII
-156 LLVATPFEQALQLVR
+156 LLVATPFDKSLLLVR

-193 DQQRMYEKFSRVFSA
+193 DQQQMYEKFSRVFSA
-208 KALTIANRT
+208 KALNIANRT
-217 VGIMTQGFTRDASQK
+217 VGIMSQGFTPEASHK
-232 IAHIVQEE
+232 IARIIQEE

-259 IGEEHHKPGTPITST
+259 IGEDHHQPGTPITSA
-274 ITLQAIAQ
+274 ITMQAIAR
-282 NKVLFADGNRQP
+282 NKVLFADGNSQP
-294 YRCSISPSCQ
+294 YRCSISPQCQ

-309 VIPLQGDK
+309 VIPLHGDE

-350 QLLSGRLEQQQ
+350 QLLTGRLEQQQ

-368 LKLIQAQINPHFLFN
+368 LKLVQAQINPHFLFN

-388 SAITRRDPERARQ
+388 SAITRREPERARQ
-401 LLLHLSRF
+401 LLLHLSLF

-414 KRQSDLATLQE
+414 KRQSGLATLQE
-425 EQEHCQSYLEIELAR
+425 EQEHCQSYLEIELVR
-440 FGERLTVQNEIPL
+440 FGDRLTVQNEIPPA
-453 QLAQLQL
+453 LADLKL

-482 QGRIRLYAEETPEL
+482 QGHIRLYTEQTAERVTIH
-496 VRLCVEDNA
+496 VEDNA
-505 GAWQGDLTGGDGLGM
+505 GTWQEKPAGDGLGM
-520 NIVDRRLKSAFGD
+520 TLVDRRLKSAFGN
-533 RFGLDVQSEP
+533 RYGLSVSCEP
-543 EQWTRVSFSIP
+543 DCWTRVSVT
-554 KAPRPLP
+554 LP
-561 RRQHDP
+561 RELP
-567 HPDRR
+567 

>member
-33 YSVRLPHKVLIYVIF
+33 YSVRLPHKILIYIIF
-48 SCFCILGT
+48 SSFCILGT

-118 GGLVHWRLMRA
+118 GGVVHWRLMRA
-129 NRVDALF
+129 GRTDALF
-136 KPRIAF
+136 QPRIAF
-142 FTTLYAEILQMVII
+142 FTTLYAEIMQMLII
-156 LLVATPFEQALQLVR
+156 LLVATPFDKSLLLVR

-193 DQQRMYEKFSRVFSA
+193 DQQQMYEKFSRVFSA
-208 KALTIANRT
+208 KALNIANRT
-217 VGIMTQGFTRDASQK
+217 VGIMSQGFTPEASNK
-232 IAHIVQEE
+232 IARIIQEE
-240 TGVGAVAITDTD
+240 TGVGAVAITDTE
-252 KILAFIG
+252 KLLAFIG
-259 IGEEHHKPGTPITST
+259 TGEDHHLPGTPIASA
-274 ITLQAIAQ
+274 ITMKAIAR
-282 NKVLFADGNRQP
+282 NKVLFADGNSQP
-294 YRCSISPSCQ
+294 YRCSLSPACQ

-350 QLLSGRLEQQQ
+350 QLLAGRLEQHQ

-388 SAITRRDPERARQ
+388 SAITRRDPDKARD
-401 LLLHLSRF
+401 LLLHLSLF

-414 KRQSDLATLQE
+414 KRQSGLATLQE

-440 FGERLTVQNEIPL
+440 FGDRLTVINEIPPH
-453 QLAQLQL
+453 LACLRL

-476 ISTLLE
+476 ISALLE
-482 QGRIRLYAEETPEL
+482 QGRIRLYTEEHPASVTIH
-496 VRLCVEDNA
+496 VEDNA
-505 GAWQGDLTGGDGLGM
+505 GTWQARPAGDGLGM
-520 NIVDRRLKSAFGD
+520 TIVDRRLKSAFGE
-533 RFGLDVQSEP
+533 RYGVTIACEP
-543 EQWTRVSFSIP
+543 EQWTRVSFTIP
-554 KAPRPLP
+554 KDQP
-561 RRQHDP
+561 
-567 HPDRR
+567 

>member
-33 YSVRLPHKVLIYVIF
+33 YSVRLPHKVLIYIIF
-48 SCFCILGT
+48 SSFCILGT

-84 VGFLVGLTGGLHRYT
+84 VGFLVGLTGGVHRYT

-118 GGLVHWRLMRA
+118 GGIVHWRLMRA
-129 NRVDALF
+129 GKMDALF
-136 KPRIAF
+136 EPRIAF

-156 LLVATPFEQALQLVR
+156 LLVATPFDKSLLLVR

-193 DQQRMYEKFSRVFSA
+193 DQQQMYEKFSRVFSA
-208 KALTIANRT
+208 KALNIANRT
-217 VGIMTQGFTRDASQK
+217 VGIMSQGFTPEASHK
-232 IAHIVQEE
+232 IARIIQEE

-259 IGEEHHKPGTPITST
+259 TGEDHHLPGTPITSA
-274 ITLQAIAQ
+274 ITMRAIER
-282 NKVLFADGNRQP
+282 NKVLFADGNAQP
-294 YRCSISPSCQ
+294 YRCSLSPQCQ

-309 VIPLQGDK
+309 VIPLQGHK

-350 QLLSGRLEQQQ
+350 QLLAGRLEQQQ

-388 SAITRRDPERARQ
+388 SAITRQDPGKARD

-414 KRQSDLATLQE
+414 KRQSGLTTLQE
-425 EQEHCQSYLEIELAR
+425 EQEHCRSYLEIELAR
-440 FGERLTVQNEIPL
+440 FGDRLTVQNDIPAH
-453 QLAQLQL
+453 LATLQL

-476 ISTLLE
+476 ISTLLDK
-482 QGRIRLYAEETPEL
+482 GCLHLYTEETQEA
-496 VRLCVEDNA
+496 VTIHVEDNA
-505 GAWQGDLTGGDGLGM
+505 GAWQPRPAGDGLGM
-520 NIVDRRLKSAFGD
+520 TIVDRRLKSAFGE
-533 RFGLDVQSEP
+533 RYGVTVSCEP
-543 EQWTRVSFSIP
+543 EQWTRVSVTLP
-554 KAPRPLP
+554 KEQP
-561 RRQHDP
+561 
-567 HPDRR
+567 

>member
-33 YSVRLPHKVLIYVIF
+33 YSVRLPHKILIYVIF

-118 GGLVHWRLMRA
+118 GGLVHWRLMRT

-136 KPRIAF
+136 NPRIAF

-156 LLVATPFEQALQLVR
+156 LLVATPSEQALQLVR

-217 VGIMTQGFTRDASQK
+217 VGIMTQGFTPEASRK

-259 IGEEHHKPGTPITST
+259 TGEDHHKPGTPITSA

-282 NKVLFADGNRQP
+282 NKVLFADGNSRP
-294 YRCSISPSCQ
+294 YRCSISPQCQ

-309 VIPLQGDK
+309 VIPLQGDQ

-368 LKLIQAQINPHFLFN
+368 LKLVQAQINPHFLFN

-401 LLLHLSRF
+401 LLLHLSLF

-414 KRQSDLATLQE
+414 KRQSGLTTLRE
-425 EQEHCQSYLEIELAR
+425 EQEHCQSYLEIEQAR
-440 FGERLTVQNEIPL
+440 FGERLTVINEIPPH
-453 QLAQLQL
+453 LADMQL

-476 ISTLLE
+476 ICSLLE
-482 QGRIRLYAEETPEL
+482 QGRIRLFAEEGPEG
-496 VRLCVEDNA
+496 VTLCVEDNA
-505 GAWQGDLTGGDGLGM
+505 GAWQPGPQGDGLGM
-520 NIVDRRLKSAFGD
+520 SIVDRRLKSAFGE
-533 RFGLDVQSEP
+533 RFGIQVQCEP
-543 EQWTRVSFSIP
+543 EQWTRVSFT
-554 KAPRPLP
+554 LP
-561 RRQHDP
+561 RQ
-567 HPDRR
+567 PDSPSKEMT

>member
-33 YSVRLPHKVLIYVIF
+33 YSVRLPHKILIYVIF

-118 GGLVHWRLMRA
+118 GGLVHWRLMRT

-136 KPRIAF
+136 NPRIAF
-142 FTTLYAEILQMVII
+142 FTTLYAEILQMIII
-156 LLVATPFEQALQLVR
+156 LLVATPSEQAMQLVR

-217 VGIMTQGFTRDASQK
+217 VGIMTQGFTPEASRK

-259 IGEEHHKPGTPITST
+259 TGEDHHKPGTPITSA

-282 NKVLFADGNRQP
+282 NKVLFADGNRRP
-294 YRCSISPSCQ
+294 YRCSISPHCQ

-309 VIPLQGDK
+309 VIPLQGDQ

-368 LKLIQAQINPHFLFN
+368 LKLVQAQINPHFLFN

-401 LLLHLSRF
+401 LLLHLSLF

-414 KRQSDLATLQE
+414 KRQSGLTTLRE
-425 EQEHCQSYLEIELAR
+425 EQEHCQSYLEIEQAR
-440 FGERLTVQNEIPL
+440 FGERLTVINEIPPH
-453 QLAQLQL
+453 LADMQL

-476 ISTLLE
+476 ICSLLE
-482 QGRIRLYAEETPEL
+482 QGRIRLFAEEGPEG
-496 VRLCVEDNA
+496 VTLCVEDNA
-505 GAWQGDLTGGDGLGM
+505 GAWQPGPQGDGLGM
-520 NIVDRRLKSAFGD
+520 SIVDRRLKSAFGE
-533 RFGLDVQSEP
+533 RFGIQVQCEP
-543 EQWTRVSFSIP
+543 EQWTRVSFT
-554 KAPRPLP
+554 LP
-561 RRQHDP
+561 RQ
-567 HPDRR
+567 PDSPSKEIT

>member
-84 VGFLVGLTGGLHRYT
+84 VGCLVGLTGGLHRYT

-118 GGLVHWRLMRA
+118 GGMVHWRLMRA
-129 NRVDALF
+129 GRVNDLF
-136 KPRIAF
+136 APRVAF
-142 FTTLYAEILQMVII
+142 FTTFVAEIMQMVII
-156 LLVATPFEQALQLVR
+156 LLVATPFDKSLLLVR

-217 VGIMTQGFTRDASQK
+217 VGIMSQGFTPEASGK

-259 IGEEHHKPGTPITST
+259 TGEDHHKPGTPITSA

-282 NKVLFADGNRQP
+282 NKVLFADGNSQP
-294 YRCSISPSCQ
+294 YRCSISPQCQ

-309 VIPLQGDK
+309 VIPLQGDE

-350 QLLSGRLEQQQ
+350 QLLAGRLEQQQ

-368 LKLIQAQINPHFLFN
+368 LKLVQAQINPHFLFN

-388 SAITRRDPERARQ
+388 SAITRRDPGRARE

-409 FRKNL
+409 FRNNL
-414 KRQSDLATLQE
+414 KRQSGLTTLRE
-425 EQEHCQSYLEIELAR
+425 EQEHCLSYLEIEQAR
-440 FGERLTVQNEIPL
+440 FGERLTVINEIPPH
-453 QLAQLQL
+453 LAEVQL

-476 ISTLLE
+476 ICSLLGE
-482 QGRIRLYAEETPEL
+482 GRLRLFARETPEAIT
-496 VRLCVEDNA
+496 LCVEDNA
-505 GAWQGDLTGGDGLGM
+505 GAWQPSGQGDGLGM
-520 NIVDRRLKSAFGD
+520 SLVDKRLKSAFGE
-533 RFGLDVQSEP
+533 RYGIDVQWEP
-543 EQWTRVSFSIP
+543 EQWTRVSLT
-554 KAPRPLP
+554 LP
-561 RRQHDP
+561 RQPRTTAKEMT
-567 HPDRR
+567 

>member
-33 YSVRLPHKVLIYVIF
+33 YSVRLPHKILIYIIF
-48 SCFCILGT
+48 SSFCILGT

-118 GGLVHWRLMRA
+118 GEVVHWRLMRA
-129 NRVDALF
+129 GRTDALF
-136 KPRIAF
+136 QPRIAF
-142 FTTLYAEILQMVII
+142 FTTLYAEIMQMLII
-156 LLVATPFEQALQLVR
+156 LLVATPFDKSLLLVR

-193 DQQRMYEKFSRVFSA
+193 DQQQMYEKFSRVFSA
-208 KALTIANRT
+208 KALNIANRT
-217 VGIMTQGFTRDASQK
+217 VGIMSQGFTPEASSK
-232 IAHIVQEE
+232 IARIIQEE
-240 TGVGAVAITDTD
+240 TGVGAVAITDTE

-259 IGEEHHKPGTPITST
+259 TGEDHHLPGTPIASA
-274 ITLQAIAQ
+274 ITMKAIAR
-282 NKVLFADGNRQP
+282 NKVLFADGNSQP
-294 YRCSISPSCQ
+294 YRCSLSPACQ

-350 QLLSGRLEQQQ
+350 QLLAGRLEQHQ

-388 SAITRRDPERARQ
+388 SAITRRDPDKARG
-401 LLLHLSRF
+401 LLLHLSLF

-414 KRQSDLATLQE
+414 KRQSGLATLQE

-440 FGERLTVQNEIPL
+440 FGDRLTVINEIPPH
-453 QLAQLQL
+453 LATLRL

-482 QGRIRLYAEETPEL
+482 QGRIRLWTEEQPASVTIH
-496 VRLCVEDNA
+496 VEDNA
-505 GAWQGDLTGGDGLGM
+505 GTWQARPTGDGLGM
-520 NIVDRRLKSAFGD
+520 TIVDRRLKSAFGE
-533 RFGLDVQSEP
+533 RYGVTIACEP
-543 EQWTRVSFSIP
+543 EQWTRVSFTIP
-554 KAPRPLP
+554 KEQP
-561 RRQHDP
+561 
-567 HPDRR
+567 

>member
-33 YSVRLPHKVLIYVIF
+33 YSVRLPHKILIYVIF

-118 GGLVHWRLMRA
+118 GGLVHWRLMRT

-136 KPRIAF
+136 NPRIAF

-156 LLVATPFEQALQLVR
+156 LLVATPSEQALQLVR

-217 VGIMTQGFTRDASQK
+217 LGIMTQGFTPEASRK

-259 IGEEHHKPGTPITST
+259 TGEDHHKPGTPITSA

-282 NKVLFADGNRQP
+282 NKVLFADGNSRP
-294 YRCSISPSCQ
+294 YRCSISPHCQ

-309 VIPLQGDK
+309 VIPLQGDQ

-368 LKLIQAQINPHFLFN
+368 LKLVQAQINPHFLFN

-401 LLLHLSRF
+401 LLLHLSLF

-414 KRQSDLATLQE
+414 KRQSGLTTLRE
-425 EQEHCQSYLEIELAR
+425 EQEHCQSYLEIEQAR
-440 FGERLTVQNEIPL
+440 FGERLTVINEIPPH
-453 QLAQLQL
+453 LADMQL

-476 ISTLLE
+476 ICSLLE
-482 QGRIRLYAEETPEL
+482 QGRIRLSAKEGPEG
-496 VRLCVEDNA
+496 VTLCVEDNA
-505 GAWQGDLTGGDGLGM
+505 GAWQPGPQGDGLGM
-520 NIVDRRLKSAFGD
+520 SIVDRRLKSAFGE
-533 RFGLDVQSEP
+533 RFGIQVQCEP
-543 EQWTRVSFSIP
+543 EQWTRVSFT
-554 KAPRPLP
+554 LP
-561 RRQHDP
+561 RQ
-567 HPDRR
+567 PDSPSKEMT

>member
-1 MQLVLSLL
+1 
-9 QQMSVSLVIAY
+9 MSVSLVIAY

-84 VGFLVGLTGGLHRYT
+84 VGCLVGLTGGLHRYT

-129 NRVDALF
+129 GRVNDLF
-136 KPRIAF
+136 APRVAF
-142 FTTLYAEILQMVII
+142 FTTFVAEIMQMVII
-156 LLVATPFEQALQLVR
+156 LLVATPFDKSLLLVR

-217 VGIMTQGFTRDASQK
+217 VGIMSQGFTPEASGK

-259 IGEEHHKPGTPITST
+259 TGEDHHKPGTPITSA

-282 NKVLFADGNRQP
+282 NKVLFADGNSQP
-294 YRCSISPSCQ
+294 YRCSISPQCQ

-309 VIPLQGDK
+309 VIPLQGDE

-350 QLLSGRLEQQQ
+350 QLLAGRLEQQQ

-368 LKLIQAQINPHFLFN
+368 LKLVQAQINPHFLFN

-388 SAITRRDPERARQ
+388 SAITRRDPGRARE

-409 FRKNL
+409 FRNNL
-414 KRQSDLATLQE
+414 KRQSGLTTLRE
-425 EQEHCQSYLEIELAR
+425 EQEHCLSYLEIEQAR
-440 FGERLTVQNEIPL
+440 FGERLTVINEIPPH
-453 QLAQLQL
+453 LAEVQL

-476 ISTLLE
+476 ICSLLGE
-482 QGRIRLYAEETPEL
+482 GRLRLFARETPEAIT
-496 VRLCVEDNA
+496 LCVEDNA
-505 GAWQGDLTGGDGLGM
+505 GAWQPSGQGDGLGM
-520 NIVDRRLKSAFGD
+520 SLVDKRLKSAFGE
-533 RFGLDVQSEP
+533 RYGIDVQWEP
-543 EQWTRVSFSIP
+543 EQWTRVSLT
-554 KAPRPLP
+554 LP
-561 RRQHDP
+561 RQPRTTAKEMT
-567 HPDRR
+567 

>member
-33 YSVRLPHKVLIYVIF
+33 YSVRLPHKILIYVIF

-118 GGLVHWRLMRA
+118 GGLVHLRLMRT

-136 KPRIAF
+136 NPRIAF

-156 LLVATPFEQALQLVR
+156 LLVATPSEQALQLVR

-217 VGIMTQGFTRDASQK
+217 VGIMTQGFTPEASRK

-259 IGEEHHKPGTPITST
+259 TGEDHHKPGTPITSA

-282 NKVLFADGNRQP
+282 NKVLFADGNRRP
-294 YRCSISPSCQ
+294 YRCSISPHCQ

-309 VIPLQGDK
+309 VIPLQGDQ

-368 LKLIQAQINPHFLFN
+368 LKLVQAQINPHFLFN

-401 LLLHLSRF
+401 LLLHLSLF

-414 KRQSDLATLQE
+414 KRQSGLTTLRE
-425 EQEHCQSYLEIELAR
+425 EQEHCQSYLEIEQAR
-440 FGERLTVQNEIPL
+440 FGERLTVINEIPPH
-453 QLAQLQL
+453 LADMQL

-476 ISTLLE
+476 ICSLLE
-482 QGRIRLYAEETPEL
+482 QGRIRLFAEEGPEG
-496 VRLCVEDNA
+496 VTLCVEDNA
-505 GAWQGDLTGGDGLGM
+505 GAWQPGPQGDGLGM
-520 NIVDRRLKSAFGD
+520 SIVDRRLKSAFGE
-533 RFGLDVQSEP
+533 RFGIQVQCEP
-543 EQWTRVSFSIP
+543 EQWTRVSFT
-554 KAPRPLP
+554 LP
-561 RRQHDP
+561 RQ
-567 HPDRR
+567 PDSPSKEMT

>member
-1 MQLVLSLL
+1 
-9 QQMSVSLVIAY
+9 MSVSLVIAY

-129 NRVDALF
+129 GRVNDLF
-136 KPRIAF
+136 APRVAF
-142 FTTLYAEILQMVII
+142 FTTFVAEIMQMVII
-156 LLVATPFEQALQLVR
+156 LLVATPFDKSLLLVR

-217 VGIMTQGFTRDASQK
+217 VGIMSQGFTPEASGK

-259 IGEEHHKPGTPITST
+259 TGEDHHKPGTPITSA

-282 NKVLFADGNRQP
+282 NKVLFADGNSQP
-294 YRCSISPSCQ
+294 YRCSISPQCQ

-309 VIPLQGDK
+309 VIPLQGDE

-350 QLLSGRLEQQQ
+350 QLLAGRLEQQQ

-368 LKLIQAQINPHFLFN
+368 LKLVQAQINPHFLFN

-388 SAITRRDPERARQ
+388 SAITRRDPGRARE

-409 FRKNL
+409 FRNNL
-414 KRQSDLATLQE
+414 KRQSGLTTLRE
-425 EQEHCQSYLEIELAR
+425 EQEHCLSYLEIEQAR
-440 FGERLTVQNEIPL
+440 FGERLTVINEIPPH
-453 QLAQLQL
+453 LAEVQL

-476 ISTLLE
+476 ICSLLGE
-482 QGRIRLYAEETPEL
+482 GRLRLFARETPEAIT
-496 VRLCVEDNA
+496 LCVEDNA
-505 GAWQGDLTGGDGLGM
+505 GAWQPSGQGDGLGM
-520 NIVDRRLKSAFGD
+520 SLVDKRLKSAFGE
-533 RFGLDVQSEP
+533 RYGIDVQWEP
-543 EQWTRVSFSIP
+543 EQWTRVSLT
-554 KAPRPLP
+554 LP
-561 RRQHDP
+561 RQPRTTAKEMT
-567 HPDRR
+567 

>member
-1 MQLVLSLL
+1 M
-9 QQMSVSLVIAY
+9 
-20 LFSKSPLLRPLAN
+20 
-33 YSVRLPHKVLIYVIF
+33 
-48 SCFCILGT
+48 
-56 YVGLDI
+56 
-62 DDAIA
+62 
-67 NTRAVGAV
+67 
-75 LGGLLGGPL
+75 
-84 VGFLVGLTGGLHRYT
+84 GFLVGLTGGLHRYT

-118 GGLVHWRLMRA
+118 GGIVHWRLMRSG
-129 NRVDALF
+129 RTDALF
-136 KPRIAF
+136 EPRIAF
-142 FTTLYAEILQMVII
+142 FTTLYAEIMQMVII
-156 LLVATPFEQALQLVR
+156 LLVATPFDKSLLLVR

-208 KALTIANRT
+208 KALNIANRT
-217 VGIMTQGFTRDASQK
+217 VGIMSQGFTPEASNK
-232 IAHIVQEE
+232 IARIIQEE
-240 TGVGAVAITDTD
+240 TGVGAVAITDTEQ
-252 KILAFIG
+252 ILAFIG
-259 IGEEHHKPGTPITST
+259 TGEDHHLPGTPIASA
-274 ITLQAIAQ
+274 ITMQAIAQ
-282 NKVLFADGNRQP
+282 NKVLFADGNSQP
-294 YRCSISPSCQ
+294 YRCSLSSACQ

-350 QLLSGRLEQQQ
+350 QLLAGRLEQHQ

-388 SAITRRDPERARQ
+388 SAITRRDPDKARD
-401 LLLHLSRF
+401 LLLHLSLF

-414 KRQSDLATLQE
+414 KRQSGLATLQE

-440 FGERLTVQNEIPL
+440 FGDRLTVINEIPPH
-453 QLAQLQL
+453 LATLRL

-476 ISTLLE
+476 VSTLLE
-482 QGRIRLYAEETPEL
+482 QGRIRLYTDEHPTS
-496 VRLCVEDNA
+496 VTIHVEDNA
-505 GAWQGDLTGGDGLGM
+505 GTWQAHPAGDGLGM
-520 NIVDRRLKSAFGD
+520 TIVDRRLKSAFGE
-533 RFGLDVQSEP
+533 RYGVTIACEP
-543 EQWTRVSFSIP
+543 EQWTRVSFTIP
-554 KAPRPLP
+554 KEQP
-561 RRQHDP
+561 
-567 HPDRR
+567 

>member
-33 YSVRLPHKVLIYVIF
+33 YSVRLPHKILIYVIF

-118 GGLVHWRLMRA
+118 GGLVHWRLMRT

-136 KPRIAF
+136 NPRIAF

-156 LLVATPFEQALQLVR
+156 LLVATPSEQALLLVR

-217 VGIMTQGFTRDASQK
+217 LGIMTQGFTPEASRK

-259 IGEEHHKPGTPITST
+259 TGEDHHKPGTPITSA

-282 NKVLFADGNRQP
+282 NKVLFADGNRRP
-294 YRCSISPSCQ
+294 YRCSISPHCQ

-309 VIPLQGDK
+309 VIPLQGDQ

-368 LKLIQAQINPHFLFN
+368 LKLVQAQINPHFLFN

-401 LLLHLSRF
+401 LLLHLSLF

-414 KRQSDLATLQE
+414 KRQSGLTTLRE
-425 EQEHCQSYLEIELAR
+425 EQEHCQSYLEIEQAR
-440 FGERLTVQNEIPL
+440 FGERLTVINEIPPH
-453 QLAQLQL
+453 LADMQL

-476 ISTLLE
+476 ICSLLE
-482 QGRIRLYAEETPEL
+482 QGRIRLFAEEGPEG
-496 VRLCVEDNA
+496 VTLCVEDNA
-505 GAWQGDLTGGDGLGM
+505 GAWQPGPQGDGLGM
-520 NIVDRRLKSAFGD
+520 SIVDRRLKSAFGE
-533 RFGLDVQSEP
+533 RFGIQVQCEP
-543 EQWTRVSFSIP
+543 EQWTRVSFT
-554 KAPRPLP
+554 LP
-561 RRQHDP
+561 RQ
-567 HPDRR
+567 PDSPSKEIT